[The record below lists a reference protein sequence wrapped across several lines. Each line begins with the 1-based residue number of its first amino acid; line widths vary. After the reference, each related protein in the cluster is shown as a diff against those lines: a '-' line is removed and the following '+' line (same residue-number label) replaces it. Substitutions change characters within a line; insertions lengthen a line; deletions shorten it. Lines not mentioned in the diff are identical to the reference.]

1 MLITSPQVAQHLGV
15 SLRTVH
21 RLVADGKLAP
31 AQQLPGPNGAFLFD
45 QSAVEALRVAR
56 QAATT
61 SSDAA
66 NGAVA

>member
-1 MLITSPQVAQHLGV
+1 MLLTSPQAAHRLGV

-45 QSAVEALRVAR
+45 ETVVETLREAR
-56 QAATT
+56 AKAPA
-61 SSDAA
+61 DEPD
-66 NGAVA
+66 GAVA